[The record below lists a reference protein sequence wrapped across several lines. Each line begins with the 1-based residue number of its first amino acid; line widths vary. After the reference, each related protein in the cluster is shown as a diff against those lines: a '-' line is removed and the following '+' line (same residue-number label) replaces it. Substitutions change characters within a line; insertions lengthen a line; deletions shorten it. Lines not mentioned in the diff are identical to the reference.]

1 MVSMSDDST
10 YQIQVYT
17 DLTDASDPES
27 GQAAYAIP
35 YEAEQSF
42 AGVQTIE
49 IPEVTLKQGSR
60 YSVVITNAGSN
71 TISFGVEAN
80 TSYKTSGGGSWFT
93 SLAGIEYPGRGICI
107 GRSPDGTKAMI
118 AYWIM
123 GRSAN
128 SRNRV
133 FDAIPGGIR
142 TVASDPAK
150 MEFPHLIIYYP
161 VLTLNDTTIV
171 TNGDQTDTIYRY
183 MRDNLFPGYGFEAA
197 LATRT
202 FEDDAPNFTPRISGV
217 VDMRRGGYKLSILKS
232 CDGNPASVQRLTFDY
247 PQPVAGE
254 GQLITTYQ
262 KNGSPIPSFAGEPL
276 RVTLDQND
284 ADEFAGKLWEALN
297 EDNKV
302 SLFVRA
308 ITLETGDYEDVI
320 LNKYNTVEG

>member
-1 MVSMSDDST
+1 MEKINLNE
-10 YQIQVYT
+10 Y
-17 DLTDASDPES
+17 LAS
-27 GQAAYAIP
+27 
-35 YEAEQSF
+35 
-42 AGVQTIE
+42 
-49 IPEVTLKQGSR
+49 
-60 YSVVITNAGSN
+60 N
-71 TISFGVEAN
+71 
-80 TSYKTSGGGSWFT
+80 
-93 SLAGIEYPGRGICI
+93 EYPGRGIAVAKA
-107 GRSPDGTKAMI
+107 PDGRQMFI
-118 AYWIM
+118 GYFIM
-123 GRSAN
+123 GRSEN

-133 FDAIPGGIR
+133 FDPVPERGGIC
-142 TVASDPAK
+142 TMAADPAK
-150 MEFPHLIIYYP
+150 LEDPSLIIYNP

-232 CDGNPASVQRLTFDY
+232 CDGNPASVQRQTFDY